1 MNNSFSSSSKKTSL
15 PVIITLLGIALV
27 IVGLTS
33 KQNNMYLMATGLLAL
48 SGLVMLYYSI
58 GSNIGKISVVLGGVL
73 GVVGLATFIFI
84 GNDIISIDNA
94 RKYDERMDVL
104 VKQNLAD
111 IKTSQIAYKELNGT
125 YARDWNSLKDFI
137 VNGKIKLAV
146 KNGGVPNRRLTPEER
161 AIVYG
166 AGDKRALDYN
176 MTEAEAIRLAKSSN
190 PPADLTG
197 FVRDTMLTSFY
208 ESSFGAESYV
218 SRRVK
223 MGFPEFNV
231 DSIFYVPNTGKQ
243 FSLVVTDSVE
253 YQGVKIQALQVSGER
268 TMRSTKKIVV
278 YTIGSTSS
286 PALSSSW
293 D

>member
-1 MNNSFSSSSKKTSL
+1 MNNSFSASSKKTSL
-15 PVIITLLGIALV
+15 PIIITILGLALV

-33 KQNNMYLMATGLLAL
+33 KQNSMYLIATGLLAL

-73 GVVGLATFIFI
+73 GALGLATFIFI
-84 GNDIISIDNA
+84 GNDIMSIDNA

-111 IKTSQIAYKELNGT
+111 IKTSQIAFKELNGT
-125 YARDWNSLKDFI
+125 YAKDWNSLKDFI
-137 VNGKIKLAV
+137 VNGQIKLAV

-190 PPADLTG
+190 PPDDLTG

-208 ESSFGAESYV
+208 ESAFGAESYV
-218 SRRVK
+218 SRRLK

-243 FSLVVTDSVE
+243 FALVVTDSVE
-253 YQGVKIQALQVSGER
+253 YQGVKIQTLQVSGER
-268 TMRSTKKIVV
+268 TLKSTKKTVV
-278 YTIGSTSS
+278 YSIGSTSS